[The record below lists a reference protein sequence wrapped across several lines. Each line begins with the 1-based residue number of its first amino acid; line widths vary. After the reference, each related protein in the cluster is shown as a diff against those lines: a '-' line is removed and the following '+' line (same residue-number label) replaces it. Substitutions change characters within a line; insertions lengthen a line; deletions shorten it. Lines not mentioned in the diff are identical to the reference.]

1 MLTPKEV
8 YDYGQY
14 GIVHRPVGRWK
25 LDGSLEDSSGFGN
38 HATTPGQLVYAD
50 VA

>member
-25 LDGSLEDSSGFGN
+25 LDGNLEDSSGFGN
-38 HATTPGQLVYAD
+38 HASTPGGLTYVN
-50 VA
+50 VG